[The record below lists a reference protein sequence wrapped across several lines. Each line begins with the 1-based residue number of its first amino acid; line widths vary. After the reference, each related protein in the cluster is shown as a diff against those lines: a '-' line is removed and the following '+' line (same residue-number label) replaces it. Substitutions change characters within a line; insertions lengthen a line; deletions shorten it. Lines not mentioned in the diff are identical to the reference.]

1 MKVNRKY
8 IQCAQH
14 GMTLVVL
21 MLLCFHAASAQR
33 IIGVGTRFNNS
44 FREWIITTEDEDI
57 RGELRMRWTF
67 QDDWTVWDW
76 RVGDVAATIE
86 QKWAEDPNLWVI
98 RCDGVTV
105 NAKTAW
111 AGEFKRWKL
120 NDGNEQINWESKYAN
135 QKEDW
140 EINASGDSP
149 FRMHTYWEGDPRE
162 WVVED
167 DTSEKVSN
175 AMKVA
180 MIFLTLHF
188 SSPRI

>member
-1 MKVNRKY
+1 MNVTDPHIEWIRRC
-8 IQCAQH
+8 IFSCIV
-14 GMTLVVL
+14 VVL
-21 MLLCFHAASAQR
+21 SMQTGYAQK

-98 RCDGVTV
+98 RCEGVTV

-120 NDGNEQINWESKYAN
+120 NDGNEQINWESRYAN

-140 EINASGDSP
+140 
-149 FRMHTYWEGDPRE
+149 
-162 WVVED
+162 
-167 DTSEKVSN
+167 K
-175 AMKVA
+175 
-180 MIFLTLHF
+180 
-188 SSPRI
+188 